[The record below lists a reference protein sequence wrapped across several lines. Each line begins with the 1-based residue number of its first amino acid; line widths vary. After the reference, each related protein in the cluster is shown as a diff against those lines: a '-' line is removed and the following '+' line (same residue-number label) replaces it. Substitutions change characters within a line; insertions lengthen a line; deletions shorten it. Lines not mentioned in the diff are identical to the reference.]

1 MQQQEQEPP
10 VEQLR
15 IRIPPFEEIEEQ
27 LAIPKWPSRR
37 GTLEQ
42 RLSTDKEYIDS
53 LDTLK
58 SVRQLERDKLHV
70 ASEILK
76 YVHNHP
82 EFYKNTLDY
91 AHMIY
96 FAAER
101 YIQRAENLGNDD
113 CGSSHLTAEQI
124 AQRVFYYA
132 QKVRRGVAK
141 LLGYE

>member
-1 MQQQEQEPP
+1 MQQQEQEQPL
-10 VEQLR
+10 LR
-15 IRIPPFEEIEEQ
+15 IRIPPFQDIEEH
-27 LAIPKWPSRR
+27 LTIPKWPSRR

-42 RLSTDKEYIDS
+42 RLSIDKAYIDS
-53 LDTLK
+53 LETLN

-82 EFYKNTLDY
+82 EFYQNTLDY
-91 AHMIY
+91 AHWIY

-101 YIQRAENLGNDD
+101 YIGRAENLEDD
-113 CGSSHLTAEQI
+113 DYSSSHLTAEQI
-124 AQRVFYYA
+124 AQRVFYYG